1 MIVLAKAPEVGLIW
15 LDEERVQGDPRGP
28 RGSAQGSALHG
39 SRDLLQ
45 GARAVGIQ
53 AFDCRQ
59 VRCE

>member
-15 LDEERVQGDPRGP
+15 LDEERVLGYPRGP
-28 RGSAQGSALHG
+28 RGSALHG